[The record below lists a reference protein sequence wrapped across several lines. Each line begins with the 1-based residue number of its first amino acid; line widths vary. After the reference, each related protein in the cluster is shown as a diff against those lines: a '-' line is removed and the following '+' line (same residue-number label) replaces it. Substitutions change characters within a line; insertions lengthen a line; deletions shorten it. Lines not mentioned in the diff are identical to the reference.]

1 MDAKEAIEYLKNE
14 RGLRA
19 SFSNVSNMTRAFV
32 NEAAIKALEK
42 QIPRKPID
50 KTKPDDTASRAY
62 ENCNIIVCP
71 TCSGRLKLKSKG
83 KYCDKCGQKLDWS
96 EQDVGNN
103 I

>member
-42 QIPRKPID
+42 QIPKKPVGD
-50 KTKPDDTASRAY
+50 LDSVPHYRCPNCQAGVVLYRDSTKFPCCQY
-62 ENCNIIVCP
+62 
-71 TCSGRLKLKSKG
+71 
-83 KYCDKCGQKLDWS
+83 CGQKLDWS
-96 EQDVGNN
+96 EN
-103 I
+103 